1 MDKGLLI
8 TLISIATGVTGWL
21 LVQLWNL
28 FKETRDD
35 VKKLLL
41 ESASRSER
49 IKQIEHDINHIYE
62 ISEGQDSRL
71 QNVEKKIEVIIQKQ

>member
-1 MDKGLLI
+1 MSHELVI
-8 TLISIATGVTGWL
+8 TLIGIGATLVGWL

-41 ESASRSER
+41 ESSARNEKLS
-49 IKQIEHDINHIYE
+49 QIEKDISDIYE
-62 ISEGQDSRL
+62 ISEKHDHRL
-71 QNVEKKIEVIIQKQ
+71 QKVENHLEIIIQNK